1 MNRMKY
7 LVILILLSSC
17 IKSKKEDKE
26 HVAEDRIKVEII
38 TTKGNILVELYN
50 ETPLHRDNFLKLV
63 KENYYDSL
71 LFHRVIDDFIIQTG
85 DPNSSDAQ
93 PGQELGYGDLDY
105 LIQSE
110 IVDTIFHKRGSL
122 SAAHDG
128 NIDFYSSAAQFVIVQ
143 KGPVPDSSFI
153 KMENWINKNLN
164 LYNFFHADSNTTIY
178 NKTQKAYKEHDW
190 ELYDQLYDSVRNII
204 ASEENLNFYRFP
216 EEHKTYYRKYGGTPF
231 NDRLYTVFGEVIT
244 GMNIVDSIAKVATD
258 NNDRPVSDIRITSM
272 KVVN

>member
-1 MNRMKY
+1 MKY